1 MGTTLLPRHSLARRA
16 LRRALSFPVLILAA
30 SVATACAA
38 GNGLTSPATV
48 DNAVLTYSVY
58 ALSGTP
64 SSLPAAYQYTTET
77 LVRPYV
83 SISGAINFELAFDL
97 TSDGKVLLLPA
108 KTVVPLPPAGSPSV
122 GLQKMTANFSALQR
136 APLTGYTLDTAQTV
150 TVGQTY
156 TMQLHNSGC
165 VYGDYFY
172 AKLVV
177 DSIIVPE
184 RRMVIRS
191 LVNRNCGYRALTEGL
206 PKD

>member
-1 MGTTLLPRHSLARRA
+1 MGTTLLPRHSDARRA
-16 LRRALSFPVLILAA
+16 LRRALSFPVLIFAV
-30 SVATACAA
+30 SVAAACSA
-38 GNGLTSPATV
+38 GNGLTSPATA

-64 SSLPAAYQYTTET
+64 NTLPAAYQYTTET

-97 TSDGKVLLLPA
+97 TADGKVLLLPA
-108 KTVVPLPPAGSPSV
+108 KAVVPLPPAGSPSV
-122 GLQKMTANFSALQR
+122 GLQKMTANFDALTR

-156 TMQLHNSGC
+156 ALQLHNSGC
-165 VYGDYFY
+165 VYGDFFY
-172 AKLVV
+172 VKLVV

-191 LVNRNCGYRALTEGL
+191 LVNRNCGYRSLLEGL